1 MLDKTDIKTLFGDA
15 LRDAGDEAVRAI
27 PPAWPLTAT
36 VAVNPFLGQRA
47 EPLEKTAARLAR
59 IAGVRLAAP
68 RSHYAA
74 KIATG
79 EIADEDLL
87 AALSDKEPQGRI
99 DLAGLKAAAT
109 EAQAP
114 IAPLPTVADLCAQA
128 TGRDWPSLVL
138 ERIGTFAAGYFDEGQ
153 ALWGVSRRGGLY
165 AAWRAF
171 ASHDLTPE
179 IHGLTSFGA
188 HVAETPETARAA
200 IERAATSL
208 GLGGTPG
215 TYFHQ
220 LLLGLGGWA
229 QYARH
234 LLFRAELEG
243 GNDDTAL
250 DLLAVRLVFEE
261 ALYAHHKALVEEN
274 WQKVRR
280 QHAEPLKADL
290 DMVIDGL
297 LLAAAEHA
305 SQRKLASSLNPISPL
320 AEPDE
325 RPILQAAF
333 CIDVRSEVFR
343 RSLESLD
350 TGVRTLGFAGFFG
363 LGTGHK
369 GFASDV
375 TERRLPVL
383 LKPSVFSCSAVGD
396 EGKSDK
402 VARFRARALRAVGRF
417 RLAAVSSFA
426 FVEAMGPLYGAKLLR
441 DSLRLVKKTTDK
453 ARPQW
458 TTALDLETRAGMAET
473 VLRAMS
479 LTERF
484 ARFVLLCGHG
494 ANVVN
499 NPFAS
504 ALHCGACG
512 GYAGDVN
519 ARLLAALLNDQ
530 AVRERVAEK
539 GIAIPNDTVFLAG
552 LHDTTTDAVTLFD
565 EDIPVDVDGAGLH
578 DIRRWLDEAGRL
590 TREERARRLP
600 RASVNSIVARSR
612 DWAEVRPELGLAG
625 CRAFIAAPRA
635 RTQSQPLDGQVFL
648 HDYVWSKDREF
659 KVLELILTAPVVV
672 ASWINL
678 QYFGSVV
685 APSLFGS
692 GNKLLHNVVGGI
704 GVFEGNGG
712 NLRAGLPWQSVHDG
726 KALLHDPLRLTVAI
740 EAPVE
745 AITRVLETHADV
757 RNLFDNGW
765 LSLFALDENG
775 RMSWRYDGD
784 LEWKPTYEAP
794 EQSGGGAVGLKQ
806 R

>member
-47 EPLEKTAARLAR
+47 EPLNETAARLAR
-59 IAGVRLAAP
+59 IAGVRLAPP

-87 AALSDKEPQGRI
+87 AALARNAPHGRI

-109 EAQAP
+109 QEPAP
-114 IAPLPTVADLCAQA
+114 IAPLPTIADLCLQA
-128 TGRDWPSLVL
+128 TAKDWPNLVL

-153 ALWGVSRRGGLY
+153 ALWGASRRGGLF

-179 IHGLTSFGA
+179 IHGLAGFGA
-188 HVAETPETARAA
+188 HVAQTPETARAA
-200 IERAATSL
+200 IERAAISL
-208 GLGGTPG
+208 GLGGSPG

-234 LLFRAELEG
+234 LLFKAELEG
-243 GNDDTAL
+243 GDDDTAL
-250 DLLAVRLVFEE
+250 NLLALRLVFEE
-261 ALYAHHKALVEEN
+261 ALYARHKALVEEN
-274 WQKVRR
+274 WQRVRR
-280 QHAEPLKADL
+280 MHAEPLVIDF
-290 DMVIDGL
+290 DTMVDGL

-305 SQRKLASSLNPISPL
+305 AQRKLAASLSCVSPTRQ
-320 AEPDE
+320 ADG
-325 RPILQAAF
+325 RPVLQAAF

-350 TGVRTLGFAGFFG
+350 GGIRTLGFAGFFG

-396 EGKSDK
+396 EGKFDK

-426 FVEAMGPLYGAKLLR
+426 FVEAMGPLYGVKLLR
-441 DSLRLVKKTTDK
+441 DSLRLIKKTKDR

-458 TTALDLETRAGMAET
+458 TSALDLETRTGMAET

-530 AVRERVAEK
+530 AVRQRLVER
-539 GIAIPNDTVFLAG
+539 GIAILGDTVFLAG
-552 LHDTTTDAVTLFD
+552 LHDTTTDAVSLFD
-565 EDIPVDVDGAGLH
+565 EDMPGEVDGAAFG
-578 DIRRWLDEAGRL
+578 DIRRWLAEAGRL
-590 TREERARRLP
+590 TREERSRRLP
-600 RASVNSIVARSR
+600 RASVSSILARSR

-635 RTQSQPLDGQVFL
+635 RTASQPLDGQVFL
-648 HDYVWSKDREF
+648 HDYTWSKDPEF

-692 GNKLLHNVVGGI
+692 GNKLIHNVVGGI
-704 GVFEGNGG
+704 GVVEGNGG

-726 KALLHDPLRLTVAI
+726 IALLHDPLRLTVAI

-745 AITRVLETHADV
+745 AITRILEKHADV

-765 LSLFALDENG
+765 LSLFALDEKG
-775 RMSWRYDGD
+775 RMSWRYDGG
-784 LEWKPTYEAP
+784 LHWKPAFEETERPA
-794 EQSGGGAVGLKQ
+794 GGAVGLG
-806 R
+806 